1 MSTLSLFVLIFLA
14 GVLAGALGVW
24 LFVQGRLQDTL
35 LQNSVLTTRLEQER
49 RHFEEKLHLLAEARE
64 SLRQE
69 FENLAH
75 RIFDDKQERFHQQSK
90 DRLDTLIN
98 PLRDQLQ
105 NFHKKVED
113 VYDKESKERSSL
125 IGEIRIL
132 KELNQQISQD
142 AINLT
147 LALKG
152 DNKAQGNWG
161 EMVLE
166 SILEKSGLVKGREYE
181 TQVAL
186 RAEEGGRRSPDVII
200 RLPEGKDIVIDSK
213 MALLHYDRYCSASS
227 QTEKEEALK
236 AHAHAISQH
245 IKGLSAKS
253 YENLD
258 GIRTLD
264 FVLMFIPIESAFMI
278 AVEHD
283 PEIFKNAFDKGI
295 IVVSPTTLLATL
307 RTVQSIWRYEKQ
319 NKNAEKMAA
328 EAGKLFDQFVLVLES
343 LSETGRYLD
352 KARFSYDETI
362 KRLSSGR
369 GNMVSRV
376 EGIEKLGARTKKQI
390 PPEFKSV
397 DTDDE
402 LPSELLINK
411 EDL

>member
-186 RAEEGGRRSPDVII
+186 RVEEGGRRSPDVII